1 MQQGNNIGK
10 WEKRS
15 RIGMYLGSSPTHARS
30 VQLIL
35 SIKTG
40 LVSIQFHV
48 KFDDFYET
56 TKWEKFMPKSEWQYN
71 ARILIKRPSNT
82 PDLDSDTIMRLL
94 LNKQINYKPSSTI
107 DQGATILTL
116 YHRTMRMMNRCHQTI
131 MKRRMSKTAQTWQI
145 IMRRSKATQP
155 I

>member
-1 MQQGNNIGK
+1 
-10 WEKRS
+10 
-15 RIGMYLGSSPTHARS
+15 MYLGSSPTHARS
-30 VQLIL
+30 VHLIL

-40 LVSIQFHV
+40 LASTQFHV

-107 DQGATILTL
+107 DQGGNNTD
-116 YHRTMRMMNRCHQTI
+116 
-131 MKRRMSKTAQTWQI
+131 
-145 IMRRSKATQP
+145 P
-155 I
+155 ISQNNENDEQMLSNNHGEAEEQDSSNLANHYEEEQGNSANIGNSQLADQRPNSEN